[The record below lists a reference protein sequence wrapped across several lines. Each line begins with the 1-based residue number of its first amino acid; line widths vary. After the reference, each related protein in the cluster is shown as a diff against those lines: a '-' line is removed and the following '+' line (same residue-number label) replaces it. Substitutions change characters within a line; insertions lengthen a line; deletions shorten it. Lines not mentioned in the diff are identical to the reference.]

1 VPVAAPIAIDTAYE
15 RLLAL
20 GAGEVNHV
28 AGTLALH
35 LRRTEAL
42 LRRFGNR
49 DALCAAG
56 LYHAV
61 YSTAGF
67 PVALCAVA
75 ARRTIADTIGDEAER
90 IVYQYGACDRTA
102 FHPRIG
108 TALESRFVDRFTAS
122 EYAISRQDLRDF
134 CELTLANELDLVTTS
149 PAFCGAHRT
158 HLVRWFEQM
167 RSLVSDA
174 AFDAFRTALNRSQLH
189 RAAGG

>member
-1 VPVAAPIAIDTAYE
+1 MAAPIAIETAYE

-20 GAGEVNHV
+20 GAGEISHV

-67 PVALCAVA
+67 PAALCAVA
-75 ARRTIADTIGDEAER
+75 ARRTIADAIGDEAER
-90 IVYQYGACDRTA
+90 IVYLYGACDRTA

-108 TALESRFVDRFTAS
+108 TAREARFVDRFTAS
-122 EYAISRQDLRDF
+122 EYPISRQELRDF
-134 CELTLANELDLVTTS
+134 CELTLANELDLVTAS

-158 HLVRWFEQM
+158 HLVGWFERI
-167 RSLVSDA
+167 RSLLSDTA
-174 AFDAFRTALNRSQLH
+174 LDAFRTALDRYELD